1 MLDVKNIK
9 HNVIEANVR
18 GEITETDMEKIT
30 TLYKEKVTKE
40 EPINLLL
47 VMEDLDGI
55 TIKSVLKDM
64 EMAKYLK
71 SLNKVALIGDKTWLK
86 VDAKIEN
93 LMPGVIIKQFDLN
106 EKENALN
113 WVED

>member
-1 MLDVKNIK
+1 MLDVKDIK
-9 HNVIEANVR
+9 HNVIEATVR
-18 GEITETDMEKIT
+18 GEVTETDMEKIT

-47 VMEDLDGI
+47 VMEDMDSI
-55 TIKSVLKDM
+55 TIKGILKDM

-71 SLNKVALIGDKTWLK
+71 SLKKVAIVGDKTWLE

-93 LMPGVIIKQFDLN
+93 LMPGVEIEQFDLN
-106 EKENALN
+106 KKEKALN
-113 WVED
+113 WLED

>member
-1 MLDVKNIK
+1 MVDVKNIK
-9 HNVIEANVR
+9 HNVIEVTVR

-47 VMEDLDGI
+47 VMEDLEGI
-55 TIKSVLKDM
+55 TIKGILKDM

-71 SLNKVALIGDKTWLK
+71 SLKKVALLGDKTWLE
-86 VDAKIEN
+86 VDAKVEN
-93 LMPGVIIKQFDLN
+93 LMPGVNIKQFDLN
-106 EKENALN
+106 EKEKALN